1 MHEDKLEQRLLPL
14 FYDQRAA
21 WIRVMQESIALNAS
35 FFNTHWMVQQ
45 YLLHSYAL
53 GDET

>member
-1 MHEDKLEQRLLPL
+1 MPRWLEQRLLPH

-21 WIRVMQESIALNAS
+21 WIRVMQQSIALDAS
-35 FFNTHWMVQQ
+35 FFNTHRMVRQ